1 MFFTVTILIQFSFKS
16 NFTEIANLISDI
28 DFTLLLIIIPVIF
41 ITLFETFGWYLTL
54 NTKNEKINFTQLYL
68 LRTAIDSV
76 QNSIPGGFA
85 AAELLRPV
93 MLRRNFGMPMN
104 RAVASGIIT
113 KLNIAIAQVLF
124 IITGIAV
131 MLIFYSKESAYF
143 ENIGYKSIYISLAS
157 LIAAIFCLTIFLYK
171 YNGLTKIF
179 NYLKSLN
186 IKRLKKLLLRNED
199 KIYEINNYMREFN
212 TGNIKNFIYTIFIFY
227 VGWMIIAAEAFLIFR
242 IIGVDLNFSQAII
255 LESAASLIRIV
266 FFFLPSGMGAQEAG
280 LLGLM
285 SAMGFADPISASV
298 LFSISRRTKEIVWVI
313 FGYILLFRFGLNPL
327 KLYLSKFRKE
337 LKRRKVE
344 LLFSESE

>member
-1 MFFTVTILIQFSFKS
+1 
-16 NFTEIANLISDI
+16 LISGL
-28 DFTLLLIIIPVIF
+28 DFTLILIILPIIF

-93 MLRRNFGMPMN
+93 MLKRNFGMPMN

-143 ENIGYKSIYISLAS
+143 ENIGYKSIYISLT
-157 LIAAIFCLTIFLYK
+157 LIAGIFCLTIFLYK
-171 YNGLTKIF
+171 YNGLTKTF

-186 IKRLKKLLLRNED
+186 IKHLKKFLLRNED

-212 TGNIKNFIYTIFIFY
+212 TGNIKNFIYTILIFY

-255 LESAASLIRIV
+255 LESAASLIRII
-266 FFFLPSGMGAQEAG
+266 FFFLPSGMGAQDAG
-280 LLGLM
+280 LIGLM

-298 LFSISRRTKEIVWVI
+298 LFIISRRTKEIIWI
-313 FGYILLFRFGLNPL
+313 IIGYILLFRFGLNPL

-344 LLFSESE
+344 LLFSELE